1 MANKRSSQILT
12 ELFNS
17 KTVVELATIQ
27 KALNGVSVV
36 TAFRHLK
43 QVPYRRSYNHNCRY
57 YTLHDPSR
65 YDRFGLWSWKG
76 IHFSVDGSLKN
87 TVRRLVEEAVAG
99 TFHWEIQ
106 ERLSVRAH
114 NTLLHLCRKAEID
127 REEMDGNYLYLH
139 SDKGIGAVQL
149 DKRRELLEAQRFE
162 EEEVTDTVVIQV
174 LLLLIRHPGSRA
186 GEVAR
191 RLKGHSPPIT
201 MRHVLVVFDRYGL
214 DEVGVKGGPLR
225 R

>member
-1 MANKRSSQILT
+1 MANKRSLQILT

-17 KTVVELATIQ
+17 KTVVALPAIQ

-43 QVPYRRSYNHNCRY
+43 QVPYRRSYNRNCRY

-76 IHFSVDGSLKN
+76 IHFSVEGSLKN

-99 TFHWEIQ
+99 SFHFEIQ

-114 NTLLHLCRKAEID
+114 NTLLHLYRKAEID

-139 SDKGIGAVQL
+139 SDKGIGAVQME
-149 DKRRELLEAQRFE
+149 KRRELLEAKRFE
-162 EEEVTDTVVIQV
+162 EEEVTDSVVIQV
-174 LLLLIRHPGSRA
+174 LLLLIRHPGSRV

-191 RLKGHSPPIT
+191 RLKGHLPPIT
-201 MRHVLVVFDRYGL
+201 VRHVRVVFERYGL
-214 DEVGVKGGPLR
+214 DDVGEKGGPKR

>member
-1 MANKRSSQILT
+1 M

-17 KTVVELATIQ
+17 KTVVDLPTIQ
-27 KALNGVSVV
+27 NALNGASVV

-57 YTLHDPSR
+57 YTLHDPAR

-87 TVRRLVEEAVAG
+87 TVRRLVEEAVVGA
-99 TFHWEIQ
+99 FHWEIQ
-106 ERLSVRAH
+106 ERLRIRAH
-114 NTLLHLCRKAEID
+114 NTLLDLYRKAEID
-127 REEMDGNYLYLH
+127 REEMDGSYLYLH

-149 DKRRELLEAQRFE
+149 ETRREVLEAQRFE
-162 EEEVTDTVVIQV
+162 EEEVTDSVVIHV
-174 LLLLIRHPGSRA
+174 LLTLIRHPGSRA

-201 MRHVLVVFDRYGL
+201 IRHVQVVFDRYSL
-214 DEVGVKGGPLR
+214 DDVGEKGGPSR